1 MTNKMV
7 RCHGCELE
15 HPATQQDKFPDNG
28 WVLPYSEFGYY
39 GGFSDDIGVLLGNR
53 PTQSW
58 ILCHDCVVK
67 MLTALPLLGQFFH
80 AGQHPCSGDVPCCN
94 WAWNDDQIQTRYGH
108 NGVWVD
114 SKRSS

>member
-28 WVLPYSEFGYY
+28 WVLDYENFGYY
-39 GGFSDDIGVLLGNR
+39 GGWSDNIQVLLGNR
-53 PTQSW
+53 TSKPW
-58 ILCHDCVVK
+58 VLCHGCVLK
-67 MLTALPLLGQFFH
+67 LLDALPLLKQYFEV
-80 AGQHPCSGDVPCCN
+80 GQHPCDAEIPCCSF
-94 WAWNDDQIQTRYGH
+94 AYSHGDIQVRYAHDGA
-108 NGVWVD
+108 WVD